1 MKLAKFKVKRIA
13 IKEGKF
19 MAFLVNHPYLCSSND
34 DEEAS
39 QLSINDQAP
48 GSVLEGSKH
57 NDGGESESLS

>member
-1 MKLAKFKVKRIA
+1 
-13 IKEGKF
+13 
-19 MAFLVNHPYLCSSND
+19 MAFLVNHPYLSSSND